1 MNKRLKKKLAKRQ
14 QEATISQV
22 TATKPAVKT
31 VVVSPV
37 IKPTKTVGAT
47 PTVASKSTHKVQLTK
62 QTLPLDKALYP
73 IYNTLLAAANTTAT
87 KAFNQLMLDAVA
99 NSVATEDI
107 VEVGAVLAT
116 YEEATARVTKYF
128 KSKTAVR
135 PLTAKMLTDDKARTK
150 RFDEIIALATDV
162 AGLATES
169 AAVTRSTL
177 ALDLTAQKQALTAQ
191 LATIAA
197 AYNAQLDETQAP
209 LSL

>member
-1 MNKRLKKKLAKRQ
+1 MNKRLKKKMAKRQ

-22 TATKPAVKT
+22 IAPKTAVKA

-37 IKPTKTVGAT
+37 IKPTETVVST
-47 PTVASKSTHKVQLTK
+47 PITESKSAHKVQLSK

-87 KAFNQLMLDAVA
+87 KAFNQLMLSTVS
-99 NSVATEDI
+99 NSVASEDI

-116 YEEATARVTKYF
+116 YEEATTRVTKYF
-128 KSKTAVR
+128 KSKSAVR

-150 RFDEIIALATDV
+150 RFDEITAIANEVT
-162 AGLATES
+162 GLTTES
-169 AAVTRSTL
+169 AAVTRSKL
-177 ALDLTAQKQALTAQ
+177 SVDLVAQKQQLTSQ

>member
-22 TATKPAVKT
+22 ITTKPAVKT

-37 IKPTKTVGAT
+37 IKPTETVVAKTTAI
-47 PTVASKSTHKVQLTK
+47 SKSIHKVQLSK

-99 NSVATEDI
+99 NSVAAEDI
-107 VEVGAVLAT
+107 AEVGAVLAT
-116 YEEATARVTKYF
+116 YEDATARVTKYF

-150 RFDEIIALATDV
+150 RFDEIIALTTDV

-177 ALDLTAQKQALTAQ
+177 SLDLMAQKQSLTAQ

-197 AYNAQLDETQAP
+197 AYNAQLDETHTQ